1 MEDRRFSYDI
11 QNSYIQMHELVV
23 KAKYYFLKVVQF
35 NSIDD
40 NKKNDLR
47 DIFIDLSKDVGDHF
61 QRIKY
66 AKINNYNINEYEKL
80 EVKFV
85 NTTKARIEKF
95 IKTCRRTAP
104 VGIDYNRSNINEK
117 KIDEDI
123 LDSKIYGTRALDI
136 DKLKSIDG
144 FYDYLRKLPVEPEN
158 NRKHEKKKSV
168 AAVESDLI
176 ELKIENFKQKL
187 NNAEEPEIFYKA
199 KLKIEKS
206 LIEGK
211 RTTIYNI
218 DEYAKTANLNE
229 DEIYLVY
236 DQSYNIE
243 VLYKN
248 GTTLIVLNLKLID
261 EIIERDLLFHESI
274 GSEVTVGEETV
285 RSVIYLPEKYQR
297 CSIEEYNKVFQELLD
312 YLEIRD
318 IFERGADLIRNEI
331 EKENRLELEMM
342 EKAKAKVNAKLD
354 ELL

>member
-61 QRIKY
+61 RRIKY

-104 VGIDYNRSNINEK
+104 VGFDYNRSNINEK

-236 DQSYNIE
+236 D
-243 VLYKN
+243 
-248 GTTLIVLNLKLID
+248 
-261 EIIERDLLFHESI
+261 
-274 GSEVTVGEETV
+274 
-285 RSVIYLPEKYQR
+285 
-297 CSIEEYNKVFQELLD
+297 
-312 YLEIRD
+312 
-318 IFERGADLIRNEI
+318 
-331 EKENRLELEMM
+331 
-342 EKAKAKVNAKLD
+342 
-354 ELL
+354 